1 MVKNWGR
8 NMLKQQLII
17 SIVQQVGVEY
27 YIYKIYL
34 VVVGSIIQVD
44 GVLSEGR
51 ADAKMS
57 R

>member
-1 MVKNWGR
+1 
-8 NMLKQQLII
+8 MLKQQLII